1 MRLHGLLPTSDKH
14 NYLKDFKNVYVAAC
28 GTSFYEQCL
37 PNEFVNFG
45 FSSTAMHW
53 LSRGPC
59 SLPDAVF
66 HMVSSCE
73 EVKEQFAKQAA
84 QDWELILLLRARELA
99 PGGRMVIICPADK
112 DGYFGGGRWDSG
124 KVNVFQKLSSMWHTF
139 AMRGKITKEEFVNT
153 NVFAYTR
160 TPEEMQSPF
169 VNEDS
174 PVRKAGLAL
183 VRMETKHTPCAIH
196 ARWQRE
202 GGNARKHAEQFVNM
216 LRSWSTHAFYA
227 GLSDGRSEEE
237 KTAIL
242 ESFYNEYENEVAAAP
257 AKYSFEH
264 ISSFLHVKKDK
275 TAGPVH

>member
-1 MRLHGLLPTSDKH
+1 MSLFYQIIDKLRQAYGDAPSIHVTYEDQAVADFKSLFMRLHGQLPTSDNH

-73 EVKEQFAKQAA
+73 EAKEAFAKQAA

-124 KVNVFQKLSSMWHTF
+124 KVNVFQKLSSLWHTF

-183 VRMETKHTPCAIH
+183 VRMETK
-196 ARWQRE
+196 
-202 GGNARKHAEQFVNM
+202 V
-216 LRSWSTHAFYA
+216 
-227 GLSDGRSEEE
+227 
-237 KTAIL
+237 
-242 ESFYNEYENEVAAAP
+242 V
-257 AKYSFEH
+257 
-264 ISSFLHVKKDK
+264 
-275 TAGPVH
+275 